1 MTSREIKKAAR
12 ELGADLVGIA
22 STESL
27 RYLPAEENPLSIF
40 PQAKAVIVVGRKVL
54 RGTLRGIEQ
63 GTDLDNSFP
72 TFGFYELED
81 NFLAKTTYDIT
92 IWMEAHGF
100 EAVPLFAYDS
110 PSGQAIGVPVAPGK
124 PAPNVILKYRTLAQA
139 AGLGE
144 TGMNGLF
151 LTPEFGPRQRFAMLL
166 TDADVEA
173 DAPFEPRICDDCG
186 ECAIQCPLG
195 ALAADKTK
203 PAGFAG
209 FERSVAERDNKL
221 CLRCKNGAIQT
232 NEGRFRTVERVG
244 AACGRA
250 CICALENRGATEEKF
265 SNPFRQSEPWARDFF
280 GNKISKNQPAGE
292 TRHV

>member
-124 PAPNVILKYRTLAQA
+124 PAPNVILKYRTVAQA

-144 TGMNGLF
+144 TGLNGLF

-173 DAPFEPRICDDCG
+173 DAPFVPRICDDCRA
-186 ECAIQCPLG
+186 CAVECPLG
-195 ALAADKTK
+195 ALDADKTE
-203 PAGFAG
+203 PAGFASL
-209 FERSVAERDNKL
+209 ERPVAERDNNL

-232 NEGRFRTVERVG
+232 NDGRFRTVERVG

-250 CICALENRGATEEKF
+250 CICALEKRGATEERF
-265 SNPFRQSEPWARDFF
+265 STPFRQSEPWARDFF
-280 GNKISKNQPAGE
+280 GNKISKN
-292 TRHV
+292 